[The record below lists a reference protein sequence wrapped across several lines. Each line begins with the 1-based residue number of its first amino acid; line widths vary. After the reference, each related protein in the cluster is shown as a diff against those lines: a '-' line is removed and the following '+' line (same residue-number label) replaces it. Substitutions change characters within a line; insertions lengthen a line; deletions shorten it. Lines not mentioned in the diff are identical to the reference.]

1 MERFEQL
8 AALLASRCPALE
20 LRADEPMSKYT
31 TFRIGG
37 PAALMA
43 LPRTVGEAKA
53 AVKTARELGIEPFF
67 LGNGSNL
74 LVADEGYP
82 GFIVKLSWDFDEIRE
97 VNRGLEAG
105 GAVLLSRL
113 SNALVDRGLTGL
125 EFASGIPGSVGGA
138 VVMNA
143 GAYDSEMKN
152 VLTACRHINADG
164 SEGVCAG
171 EELDLSYRH
180 SVYSGSDKIITE
192 LRLRLQP
199 GDPEAIRAKMDDL
212 MNRRKSK
219 QPLEFPSA
227 GSVFKRPAGHFAGT
241 LIEQCGLKG
250 YRIGGAE
257 VSEKHA
263 GFIVNRG
270 DATCSD
276 VRRLIEHIQKEV
288 FLQTSIELQT
298 EIKVVGIT
306 QNG

>member
-1 MERFEQL
+1 MDYT
-8 AALLASRCPALE
+8 ALKNYAEMLGCVCKE
-20 LRADEPMSKYT
+20 KEPMKEHTS
-31 TFRIGG
+31 FAIGG
-37 PAALMA
+37 PADLFM
-43 LPRTVGEAKA
+43 EAPSEAILRDLA
-53 AVKTARELGIEPFF
+53 AACHKWEIPVFI

-74 LVADEGYP
+74 LISD
-82 GFIVKLSWDFDEIRE
+82 L
-97 VNRGLEAG
+97 GLE
-105 GAVLLSRL
+105 GAVLHVSGGIAAMAMEGAYEITCGAGAKLSRL
-113 SNALVDRGLTGL
+113 CTFALDHSLTGL
-125 EFASGIPGSVGGA
+125 EFAWGIPGSAGGA
-138 VVMNA
+138 AYMNA

-164 SEGVCAG
+164 SEGVYAG

-219 QPLEFPSA
+219 QPLEYPSA